1 MSERLESPWQRWS
14 RDPRAL
20 SHLTAEELARAFVA
34 FLDRTV
40 SNDRLVSIDG
50 VDYELP
56 RELGPNGRTG
66 SKVQLVEKLLEGS
79 YHVLVGDRLMR
90 LRPVDLTANARSPRS
105 SPGEEAA
112 PEPPAAKTAAD
123 LAYETDLG
131 PVVDADGGALPSR
144 PDNPDDEE
152 TP

>member
-20 SHLTAEELARAFVA
+20 SHLSEDELARAFVA
-34 FLDRTV
+34 FHERTV

-56 RELGPNGRTG
+56 RELGPSGRTG

-79 YHVLVGDRLMR
+79 YHVLVGDRLVR
-90 LRPVDLTANARSPRS
+90 IRPVDLAANARSPRS
-105 SPGEEAA
+105 PPGEEVAA
-112 PEPPAAKTAAD
+112 EPTPSKTAAD

-131 PVVDADGGALPSR
+131 PVVDADGGALP
-144 PDNPDDEE
+144 PTEPLEEE